1 MGQKISIEQAATLSG
16 MSVAWWRQR
25 IFRKEVA
32 FHKVGRRVILDTD
45 TVNKLLDRC
54 RVEPERELQRVG

>member
-1 MGQKISIEQAATLSG
+1 MGQKISIEQAAAMSG

-25 IFRKEVA
+25 IFRKEVT
-32 FHKVGRRVILDTD
+32 FHKVVRRVILDTD